1 MISKQLKGRDFYGV
15 LSYNQKKVDKGEG
28 IILET
33 NLVSDKVVLQ
43 TKEFNLIRQLRPN
56 LSKAVYH
63 TSLSLPYSDSLS
75 DEEFTNLGRDYL
87 KGMGFIDTNYIIY
100 KHLDRDHRHIHI
112 VANRVKFS
120 GDVVSDS
127 QDYKRSEALV
137 RKLELKYSL
146 TVLEKNKE
154 KNKESN
160 VLSKGEIEKCLRT
173 GEAPERLELQ
183 RIINEI
189 IKHNLSI
196 FEFEK
201 KLKEKKVNI
210 KLNASLEGKI
220 SGISFEYK
228 GKTYKGSHVNRNN
241 LSWNKLK
248 TKLYEQ
254 NRIDPVILKNTG
266 RIKENQ
272 RETTRFVRSVNRNS
286 QSFNQESTH
295 TLKENRGNEIKKN
308 PRPRLRR

>member
-1 MISKQLKGRDFYGV
+1 MIAKQAKGADFYGV
-15 LSYNQKKVDKGEG
+15 LKYNQGKVDKGYG
-28 IILET
+28 VVLET
-33 NLVSDKVVLQ
+33 NLASEKVVMQ
-43 TKEFNLIRQLRPN
+43 TKEFNVVRHLRPN

-63 TSLSLPYSDSLS
+63 TSLSLPYTDSLS
-75 DEEFTNLGRDYL
+75 DKEFTDLGRDYL
-87 KGMGFIDTNYIIY
+87 KDMGFDDNQYIIY
-100 KHLDRDHRHIHI
+100 KHTDQDHSHIHI

-127 QDYKRSEALV
+127 QDYKRSEAIV
-137 RKLELKYSL
+137 RKLELKYNL
-146 TVLEKNKE
+146 TVLKE
-154 KNKESN
+154 SKESN

-210 KLNASLEGKI
+210 KLNASQEGKI

-228 GKTYKGSHVNRNN
+228 GKTYKGSQVNRNH

-254 NRIDPVILKNTG
+254 DRIDPVILKNTG
-266 RIKENQ
+266 RTKQNK
-272 RETTRFVRSVNRNS
+272 RETTRFVQSVNRNS

-295 TLKENRGNEIKKN
+295 TLKKNRGNEIKKN

>member
-1 MISKQLKGRDFYGV
+1 MIAKQIKGKSFYGV

-28 IILET
+28 TVLET
-33 NLVSDKVVLQ
+33 NLSSDKVVMQ
-43 TKEFNLIRQLRPN
+43 AKEFNLIRQLRPN

-63 TSLSLPYSDSLS
+63 TSLSLPYTDSLS
-75 DEEFTNLGRDYL
+75 DKEFTDLAREYL
-87 KGMGFIDTNYIIY
+87 EGMEFDDNQYIIY
-100 KHLDRDHRHIHI
+100 KHTDQDHAHVHI

-127 QDYKRSEALV
+127 QDYKRSKAIV
-137 RKLELKYSL
+137 RKLELKYNL
-146 TVLEKNKE
+146 TVLKE
-154 KNKESN
+154 SKESN

-201 KLKEKKVNI
+201 KLKEKKVSI
-210 KLNASLEGKI
+210 KLNASQEGKI

-228 GKTYKGSHVNRNN
+228 GKTYKGSQVNKN

-248 TKLYEQ
+248 IKLYEQ
-254 NRIDPVILKNTG
+254 NRIDPIILKNTG

-272 RETTRFVRSVNRNS
+272 RETTRFVQSVNRNS

-308 PRPRLRR
+308 SRPRLRR

>member
-1 MISKQLKGRDFYGV
+1 MIAKQGKGKDFFHVLK
-15 LSYNQKKVDKGEG
+15 YNQGKVKKGFGVV
-28 IILET
+28 LET
-33 NLVSDKVVLQ
+33 NLASDKVVMQ
-43 TKEFNLIRQLRPN
+43 TKEFNVVRQLRPN

-63 TSLSLPYSDSLS
+63 TSLSLPYTDSLS
-75 DEEFTNLGRDYL
+75 DKGFTDLAREYL
-87 KGMGFIDTNYIIY
+87 EGMGFDDNQYIIY
-100 KHLDRDHRHIHI
+100 KHTDQDHAHVHI

-137 RKLELKYSL
+137 RKLELKYNL
-146 TVLEKNKE
+146 TVLE

-173 GEAPERLELQ
+173 GEVPERLELQ

-272 RETTRFVRSVNRNS
+272 RETTRFVQSVNRNS

-295 TLKENRGNEIKKN
+295 TFKENRGNEIKKN
-308 PRPRLRR
+308 PRPRR

>member
-1 MISKQLKGRDFYGV
+1 MIAKQAKGADFYGV
-15 LSYNQKKVDKGEG
+15 LKYNQGKVEKGYG
-28 IILET
+28 VVLET
-33 NLVSDKVVLQ
+33 NLASDKVVMQ
-43 TKEFNLIRQLRPN
+43 TKEFNVVRQLRPN

-63 TSLSLPYSDSLS
+63 ASLSLPYSDSLS
-75 DEEFTNLGRDYL
+75 DKKFTDLGRDYL
-87 KGMGFIDTNYIIY
+87 KDMGFDDNQYIIY
-100 KHLDRDHRHIHI
+100 KHTDQDHSHIHI

-127 QDYKRSEALV
+127 HDYKRSEAIV
-137 RKLELKYSL
+137 RKLELKYNL
-146 TVLEKNKE
+146 TLLKE
-154 KNKESN
+154 SKESN

-228 GKTYKGSHVNRNN
+228 GKTYKGSQLNRNH

-248 TKLYEQ
+248 IKLYEQ

-272 RETTRFVRSVNRNS
+272 RETTRFVQSINRNS

-308 PRPRLRR
+308 PRTRLRR

>member
-1 MISKQLKGRDFYGV
+1 MIAKQIKGKSFYGV

-28 IILET
+28 TVLET
-33 NLVSDKVVLQ
+33 NLSSDKVVMQ
-43 TKEFNLIRQLRPN
+43 TKEFNVVRQLRPN

-75 DEEFTNLGRDYL
+75 DKEFTDLARDYL
-87 KGMGFIDTNYIIY
+87 EGMGFDDNQYIFY
-100 KHLDRDHRHIHI
+100 KHLDRDHSHIHI

-146 TVLEKNKE
+146 TVLE

-201 KLKEKKVNI
+201 KLKEKKVSI
-210 KLNASLEGKI
+210 KLNASSEGKI

-228 GKTYKGSHVNRNN
+228 GKTYKGSQVNRN
-241 LSWNKLK
+241 LSWSKLK

-254 NRIDPVILKNTG
+254 NRIDPIILQNTG
-266 RIKENQ
+266 KIRENQ
-272 RETTRFVRSVNRNS
+272 QEARRVRKTSESN
-286 QSFNQESTH
+286 SFNYSQQPKTD
-295 TLKENRGNEIKKN
+295 LGENRGAEKVNK
-308 PRPRLRR
+308 PRFRSRR

>member
-1 MISKQLKGRDFYGV
+1 MIAKQAKGADFYGV
-15 LSYNQKKVDKGEG
+15 LKYNQGKVEKGYG
-28 IILET
+28 VVLET
-33 NLVSDKVVLQ
+33 NLTSEKVVMQ
-43 TKEFNLIRQLRPN
+43 TKEFNVVRQLRPN

-75 DEEFTNLGRDYL
+75 DKEFTDLGRDYL
-87 KGMGFIDTNYIIY
+87 KDMGFDDNQYIIY
-100 KHLDRDHRHIHI
+100 KHTDQDHSHIHI
-112 VANRVKFS
+112 VANRVKYS

-137 RKLELKYSL
+137 RKLEVKYNL
-146 TVLEKNKE
+146 TVLKE
-154 KNKESN
+154 NKESN

-189 IKHNLSI
+189 IKHNQSI

-201 KLKEKKVNI
+201 KLKEKKVSI
-210 KLNASLEGKI
+210 KLNASIEGKI

-228 GKTYKGSHVNRNN
+228 GNTYKGSQVNRN
-241 LSWNKLK
+241 LSWSKLK

-254 NRIDPVILKNTG
+254 NRIDPIILQNTG
-266 RIKENQ
+266 KIRENQ
-272 RETTRFVRSVNRNS
+272 QEARRVRKTSESN
-286 QSFNQESTH
+286 SFNYSQQPKTD
-295 TLKENRGNEIKKN
+295 LGENRGAEKVNK
-308 PRPRLRR
+308 PRIRRRR

>member
-1 MISKQLKGRDFYGV
+1 MIAKQIKMKQFFSV
-15 LSYNQKKVDKGEG
+15 LSYNQKKVDNGKGSV
-28 IILET
+28 LET
-33 NLVSDKVVLQ
+33 NLASDKVVMQ
-43 TKEFNLIRQLRPN
+43 TKELNLIRQLRPN

-63 TSLSLPYSDSLS
+63 TSLNLPYSDSLS
-75 DEEFTNLGRDYL
+75 DEEFTDLGRDYL
-87 KGMGFIDTNYIIY
+87 KDMGFDDNQYIIY
-100 KHLDRDHRHIHI
+100 KHTDQDHSHIHI

-137 RKLELKYSL
+137 RKLEVKYNL
-146 TVLEKNKE
+146 TVLKENKE
-154 KNKESN
+154 PN

-196 FEFEK
+196 FDFEK
-201 KLKEKKVNI
+201 KLKEKKINI
-210 KLNASLEGKI
+210 KLNASQEGKI

-228 GKTYKGSHVNRNN
+228 GKTYKGSQVNRNH

-248 TKLYEQ
+248 SKLYEQ
-254 NRIDPVILKNTG
+254 NRIDPIILQNTG
-266 RIKENQ
+266 KIRKNRQEAGG
-272 RETTRFVRSVNRNS
+272 VRRTSEPN
-286 QSFNQESTH
+286 SFNYSQKPKTN
-295 TLKENRGNEIKKN
+295 LGENLGAEKVNK
-308 PRPRLRR
+308 PRIRRRR

>member
-1 MISKQLKGRDFYGV
+1 MIAKQIKGKSFYGV

-28 IILET
+28 IILES
-33 NLVSDKVVLQ
+33 NLVSDKVVTQ
-43 TKEFNLIRQLRPN
+43 AKEFNVVRQLRSN

-63 TSLSLPYSDSLS
+63 TSLSLPYTDSLS
-75 DEEFTNLGRDYL
+75 DKEFTDLAREYL
-87 KGMGFIDTNYIIY
+87 EGMGFNDNQYIIY
-100 KHLDRDHRHIHI
+100 KHLDQDHSHVHI
-112 VANRVKFS
+112 VANRVMFS

-127 QDYKRSEALV
+127 HDYKRSEALI
-137 RKLELKYSL
+137 RKLELKYNL
-146 TVLEKNKE
+146 TNLEKNE
-154 KNKESN
+154 ESN

-189 IKHNLSI
+189 IKHNISI
-196 FEFEK
+196 FDFEK
-201 KLKEKKVNI
+201 RLNDKKVSI
-210 KLNASLEGKI
+210 KLNASQEGKI

>member
-1 MISKQLKGRDFYGV
+1 MIANKKIGRDFYGV
-15 LSYNQKKVDKGEG
+15 LKYNQGKVDKGEA
-28 IILET
+28 IVLDT
-33 NLVSDKVVLQ
+33 NLASRKVVMQ
-43 TKEFNLIRQLRPN
+43 TKEFNVVRQLRPN

-63 TSLSLPYSDSLS
+63 TSLSLPYTDSLS
-75 DEEFTNLGRDYL
+75 DKEFTDLAREYL
-87 KGMGFIDTNYIIY
+87 EGMKFTDTNYIIY
-100 KHLDRDHRHIHI
+100 KHLDRDHSHIHI

-127 QDYKRSEALV
+127 HDYKRSEALV
-137 RKLELKYSL
+137 RKLELKYNL
-146 TVLEKNKE
+146 TLLE

-173 GEAPERLELQ
+173 GEVPERLELQ

-196 FEFEK
+196 FDFEK
-201 KLKEKKVNI
+201 KLKEKKINI
-210 KLNASLEGKI
+210 KLNASQEGKI

-228 GKTYKGSHVNRNN
+228 GKTYKGSQVNRN

-266 RIKENQ
+266 RIRKNQ
-272 RETTRFVRSVNRNS
+272 RETTRFVQSVNRNS

-295 TLKENRGNEIKKN
+295 TFKENRGNEIKKN
-308 PRPRLRR
+308 PRTRLRR

>member
-1 MISKQLKGRDFYGV
+1 
-15 LSYNQKKVDKGEG
+15 
-28 IILET
+28 
-33 NLVSDKVVLQ
+33 
-43 TKEFNLIRQLRPN
+43 
-56 LSKAVYH
+56 
-63 TSLSLPYSDSLS
+63 
-75 DEEFTNLGRDYL
+75 
-87 KGMGFIDTNYIIY
+87 MGFDDNQYIIY
-100 KHLDRDHRHIHI
+100 KHTDQDHSHIHI

-127 QDYKRSEALV
+127 HDYKRSEAIV
-137 RKLELKYSL
+137 RKLELKYNL
-146 TVLEKNKE
+146 TLLKE
-154 KNKESN
+154 SKESN

-228 GKTYKGSHVNRNN
+228 GKTYKGSQLNRNH

-248 TKLYEQ
+248 IKLYEQ
-254 NRIDPVILKNTG
+254 NRIDPVILKN
-266 RIKENQ
+266 
-272 RETTRFVRSVNRNS
+272 
-286 QSFNQESTH
+286 
-295 TLKENRGNEIKKN
+295 
-308 PRPRLRR
+308 

>member
-1 MISKQLKGRDFYGV
+1 MIAKQAKGADFYGV
-15 LSYNQKKVDKGEG
+15 LKYNQSKVDKGYG
-28 IILET
+28 VVLET
-33 NLVSDKVVLQ
+33 NLASDKVVMQ
-43 TKEFNLIRQLRPN
+43 TKEFNVVRQLRPN

-63 TSLSLPYSDSLS
+63 TSLSLPYTDSLS
-75 DEEFTNLGRDYL
+75 DKEFTDLGRDYL
-87 KGMGFIDTNYIIY
+87 KGMGFDDNQYIIY
-100 KHLDRDHRHIHI
+100 KHTDQDHSHIHI
-112 VANRVKFS
+112 VANRVKYS

-127 QDYKRSEALV
+127 HDYKRSEAIV
-137 RKLELKYSL
+137 RKLELKYNL
-146 TVLEKNKE
+146 TLLKE
-154 KNKESN
+154 SKESN

-210 KLNASLEGKI
+210 KLNASQEGKI

-228 GKTYKGSHVNRNN
+228 GKTYKGSQVNKN

-248 TKLYEQ
+248 IKLYEQ
-254 NRIDPVILKNTG
+254 DRIDPVILKNTG

-272 RETTRFVRSVNRNS
+272 RETTRFVQSVNRNS

-295 TLKENRGNEIKKN
+295 TLKENRGNEINKN

>member
-1 MISKQLKGRDFYGV
+1 MIAKQSKGADFYGV
-15 LSYNQKKVDKGEG
+15 LKYNQGKVDKGKG
-28 IILET
+28 SVLET
-33 NLVSDKVVLQ
+33 NLASRKVVIQ
-43 TKEFNLIRQLRPN
+43 TKEFNVVRQLRPN

-63 TSLSLPYSDSLS
+63 TSLSLPYTDSLS
-75 DEEFTNLGRDYL
+75 DKEFTDLGRDYL
-87 KGMGFIDTNYIIY
+87 KDMGFDDNQYITY
-100 KHLDRDHRHIHI
+100 KHTDQDHSHIHI
-112 VANRVKFS
+112 IANRVKFS

-127 QDYKRSEALV
+127 HDYKRSEAIV
-137 RKLELKYSL
+137 RKLEVKYNL
-146 TVLEKNKE
+146 TVLEE
-154 KNKESN
+154 NKESN

-183 RIINEI
+183 RIISEI

-201 KLKEKKVNI
+201 KLKEKKINI

-228 GKTYKGSHVNRNN
+228 GKTYKGSQVNRS

-272 RETTRFVRSVNRNS
+272 RETTRFVQSINRNS

>member
-1 MISKQLKGRDFYGV
+1 MIANKKIGRDFYGV
-15 LSYNQKKVDKGEG
+15 LKYNQGKVEKGEA
-28 IILET
+28 IVLDT
-33 NLVSDKVVLQ
+33 NLASRKVVMQ

-63 TSLSLPYSDSLS
+63 TSLSLPYTDSLS
-75 DEEFTNLGRDYL
+75 DKEFTNLGREYL
-87 KGMGFIDTNYIIY
+87 EGMGFNDNQHIIY
-100 KHLDRDHRHIHI
+100 KHNDQDHAHIHI

-137 RKLELKYSL
+137 RKLELKYNL

-154 KNKESN
+154 KESN

-201 KLKEKKVNI
+201 KLKEKKINI
-210 KLNASLEGKI
+210 KLNASQEGKI

-228 GKTYKGSHVNRNN
+228 RKIYKGSQVSRRF
-241 LSWNKLK
+241 SWNKLK

-254 NRIDPVILKNTG
+254 DRIDPIILQNTG
-266 RIKENQ
+266 KIRKNRQEA
-272 RETTRFVRSVNRNS
+272 RGVRRTSEPN
-286 QSFNQESTH
+286 SFNYSQKPKTD
-295 TLKENRGNEIKKN
+295 LGENLGAEKVNK
-308 PRPRLRR
+308 PRIRRRR

>member
-1 MISKQLKGRDFYGV
+1 MIAKQIKMKQFFSV
-15 LSYNQKKVDKGEG
+15 LSYNQKKVDKGDG
-28 IILET
+28 SVLET
-33 NLVSDKVVLQ
+33 NLTSDKVAMQ
-43 TKEFNLIRQLRPN
+43 TREFNLIRQLRPN

-63 TSLSLPYSDSLS
+63 ASLNLPYTDSLS
-75 DEEFTNLGRDYL
+75 DKEFTDLAREYL
-87 KGMGFIDTNYIIY
+87 EGMGFDDNQYIIY
-100 KHLDRDHRHIHI
+100 KHTDQDHAHVHI

-201 KLKEKKVNI
+201 KLKEKKVSI
-210 KLNASLEGKI
+210 KLNTSKEGKI

-228 GKTYKGSHVNRNN
+228 GKTYKGSQVNRT
-241 LSWNKLK
+241 LSWSKLK

-254 NRIDPVILKNTG
+254 NRIDPIILQNTG
-266 RIKENQ
+266 KIRENQ
-272 RETTRFVRSVNRNS
+272 QEARRIRKTSESN
-286 QSFNQESTH
+286 SFNYSQQPKTD
-295 TLKENRGNEIKKN
+295 LGENRGAEKVNK
-308 PRPRLRR
+308 PRIRRRR

>member
-1 MISKQLKGRDFYGV
+1 MISKQVKGKDFFNVLK
-15 LSYNQKKVDKGEG
+15 YNQGKVDKGEA
-28 IILET
+28 IVLDT
-33 NLVSDKVVLQ
+33 NLASRKVVMQ
-43 TKEFNLIRQLRPN
+43 TKEFNVVRQLRPN

-75 DEEFTNLGRDYL
+75 DEEFTNLGKDYL

-154 KNKESN
+154 SN

-189 IKHNLSI
+189 IKHNQSI

-201 KLKEKKVNI
+201 KLKEKKVSI
-210 KLNASLEGKI
+210 KLNASSEGKI

-228 GKTYKGSHVNRNN
+228 GKTYKGSQVNRK
-241 LSWNKLK
+241 LSWSKLK

-254 NRIDPVILKNTG
+254 NRINPIILQNTG
-266 RIKENQ
+266 KIGKNQ
-272 RETTRFVRSVNRNS
+272 QEARRVRKTSEPN
-286 QSFNQESTH
+286 SFNYSQQPKTD
-295 TLKENRGNEIKKN
+295 LGENRGAEQVNK
-308 PRPRLRR
+308 PRVRRRR